1 MLRRRLKIRRPEYKP
16 DPGPVYKVPF
26 LREDELPTY
35 VLNRLHIV
43 RESWRYPLSRLKEE
57 LKLHDAVATVVE
69 DVVSKWIQLEP
80 WEQELLEE
88 TTTAHPYVRPSHNY
102 LAEHGTL
109 AFSKDLTPSTLH
121 TVYNEQIVRKLMRD
135 VRGWATKPVTY
146 PRRKNTGIPIIVAG
160 ANAALN
166 DVILTVWAITA
177 HTAFSLMKRGASTED
192 LITSIDSTLRRWF
205 PPLAF
210 IEFSRVQHTDKEM
223 YKLTEAGWLKTRN
236 LEGRVR
242 IIQGTA
248 KIVAMISK
256 FFVKAISDAHFY
268 TPGSHF
274 MATPEELLRRHKL
287 NTSRGWIPVALD
299 QSRFDL
305 HHGGNRLQYVLRV
318 WSKVLKEILRV
329 DPLPLFNYET
339 GMPAYIITEQ
349 GVTMSQPFDG
359 IRSGD
364 SKTSRMTSLL
374 NACEHLYVLRKA
386 GATDWYDFII
396 MGDDMIAWMP
406 PEMVDKYKRAI
417 PQVAAELGIKIE
429 LEEPPRFIGK
439 YPRIKSN
446 QVVGNRGS
454 HIQSAVWPERP
465 KHPNA
470 LPLAIWA
477 RVEIAEKESRDP
489 VQLYRVYRDIFNRLS
504 RFVPA
509 INSRMKVLGKY
520 GMSEFP
526 ESYERMK
533 EMVKDMV
540 RNADKLFPN
549 VHEEIDSIITF
560 LSKGANYDTDV
571 EVNLA
576 GEPLRGSEQ
585 VTLEELLPIVEKHLR
600 AGGVDALRM
609 VHKDAIHVSQA
620 DSIPEFSRRLEKLI
634 QTIWMNRGALGLRGP
649 KGPGRDFLMDG
660 ATSSAINRALAAR
673 LSAED

>member
-1 MLRRRLKIRRPEYKP
+1 M
-16 DPGPVYKVPF
+16 
-26 LREDELPTY
+26 
-35 VLNRLHIV
+35 V
-43 RESWRYPLSRLKEE
+43 REGWRYPIARLKEE
-57 LKLHDAVATVVE
+57 LRLHDAVASTVE
-69 DVVSKWIQLEP
+69 DVVTKWLDLEP

-88 TTTAHPYVRPSHNY
+88 TTTAHPYVKPSHNY

-109 AFSKDLTPSTLH
+109 AFSKELPPKLLEE
-121 TVYNEQIVRKLMRD
+121 VYSEDVVKRLMID
-135 VRGWATKPVTY
+135 VKGWSTKPVTY

-166 DVILTVWAITA
+166 DIVLTMWAITA
-177 HTAFSLMKRGASTED
+177 HTAFSLLRRGASAED
-192 LITSIDSTLRRWF
+192 LIGTVDSVLRRWF

-248 KIVAMISK
+248 KAIAMISK
-256 FFVKAISDAHFY
+256 FFVKTISDAHFY

-274 MATPEELLRRHKL
+274 MATPEELARRHKI
-287 NTSRGWIPVALD
+287 NRAKGWVPVALD

-305 HHGGNRLQYVLRV
+305 HHGGNRLKHLLKV
-318 WSKVLKEILRV
+318 WSKVLKEKLKV
-329 DPLPLFNYET
+329 DPHPLFAYET

-349 GVTMSQPFDG
+349 GVTMSEPFDG

-374 NACEHLYVLRKA
+374 NACEHLYILRRA
-386 GATDWYDFII
+386 GASEWYDFII

-406 PEMVDKYKRAI
+406 PEMVERYRRAI
-417 PQVAAELGIKIE
+417 PEVGAELGIKIE
-429 LEEPPRFIGK
+429 LEDPPRFIGK
-439 YPRIKSN
+439 YPRTGSN
-446 QVVGNRGS
+446 AVVGNRGS

-477 RVEIAEKESRDP
+477 RVEIAEKEGRDP
-489 VQLYRVYRDIFNRLS
+489 VQLYRAYKDIFNRIS
-504 RFVPA
+504 RIVPQVQH
-509 INSRMKVLGKY
+509 RMRVLAKY
-520 GMSEFP
+520 GLSEFP
-526 ESYERMK
+526 DSYEKMK
-533 EMVKDMV
+533 EIVRDMV
-540 RNADKLFPN
+540 RNASRLFPN
-549 VHEEIDSIITF
+549 VHEEIDNIITF

-585 VTLEELLPIVEKHLR
+585 VTLEELMPIVDRHLR
-600 AGGVDALRM
+600 SGAADALRM
-609 VHKDAIHVSQA
+609 VHKDAILVSNS
-620 DSIPEFSRRLEKLI
+620 DSVPEFGRRFEKML
-634 QTIWMNRGALGLRGP
+634 QTVWMQRGALGLRGP

-660 ATSSAINRALAAR
+660 ATSSAISRAVAAR
-673 LSAED
+673 LSADD